1 MSARRD
7 EPAVLLVSRSHGTL
21 ELSLQQR
28 GWPTARAWT
37 LPTARRL
44 LATRTFALV
53 VVQADLGEDDG
64 VDFAVRMKGEDAL
77 LLGPRHLL
85 IPFVVVGEDQI
96 VILTGREEPRTTSA
110 GAVELLELVL
120 NLLA

>member
-1 MSARRD
+1 MSRGREA
-7 EPAVLLVSRSHGTL
+7 PGVLLVSRSHGTL

-44 LATRTFALV
+44 LAGHRFALV
-53 VVQADLGEDDG
+53 VVQADLGQEDG

-77 LLGPRHLL
+77 LLGPANLL
-85 IPFVVVGEDQI
+85 IPYVVVGEDQI
-96 VILTGREEPRTTSA
+96 VVLHGREEPRTTAA

-120 NLLA
+120 SLLG